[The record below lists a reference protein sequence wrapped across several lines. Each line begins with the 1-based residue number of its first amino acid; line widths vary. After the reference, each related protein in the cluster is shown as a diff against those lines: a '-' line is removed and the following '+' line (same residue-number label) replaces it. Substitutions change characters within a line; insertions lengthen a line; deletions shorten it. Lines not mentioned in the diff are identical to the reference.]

1 MQTIKVSKTLELPL
15 SPEQVWELL
24 SNTEHLNRTIELP
37 PVSFS
42 PAIQQNGE
50 TYRVAYAKKFG
61 ISLRWKEYPFEWVEN
76 RFHFVVRKFKSGPI
90 SEILAGIRMEP
101 KNGGRST
108 ELMVLGE
115 AVPKNVLLAPLVQVV
130 IQKSVQDV
138 VRYCET
144 FFEAV
149 QKKSGDPFPRNE
161 SAIRLRLNRLHELR
175 YRMAALPV
183 NKGLLD
189 SLLEHLSRGT
199 DEEVIRMR
207 PFALADRWGAD
218 RYEALKLFLYA
229 TTEGLVTLSWVLLCP
244 NCQVVKAEYETLT
257 KISKKFHCDVC
268 RVAFNA
274 DFDESMELRFTVH
287 PQVRDVIDNTYCIGG
302 PANTPQIVAQI
313 KVAGKG
319 ERDIIVPLQ
328 VGQYAY
334 RLMGEAALGLLQVKH
349 EEGHHAV
356 RIILPNKLSTVGEA
370 VVKAGEVS
378 IRLQS
383 ERAEDIF
390 FILESEKWR
399 RQAATATMV
408 TSFQEF
414 RNLFSSEVLA
424 PGEEIGIRNMAIIFS
439 DLKDSTLLYNRIGD
453 ASAYSLVRAHFVFLL
468 EAIAQNH
475 GAVVKTIGDAVM
487 AVFHK
492 GVDAVRTC
500 LEIQENLHTFNETQK
515 NDRKIKIKIG
525 AHQGPVIAVNANGN
539 LDYFGTTV
547 NVASRV
553 QSESKGDDCLFTESL
568 WMDKE
573 VQTHVRERYGQLPVE
588 TFHASLKGFSEDF
601 ALVRVSALTQK

>member
-1 MQTIKVSKTLELPL
+1 MQTIKISKTLELSLP
-15 SPEQVWELL
+15 PERVWELL
-24 SNTEHLNRTIELP
+24 SNTEHLNRNIDLP

-42 PAIQQNGE
+42 PAIHQNNE
-50 TYRVAYAKKFG
+50 TYRLARAKKFG
-61 ISLRWKEYPFEWVEN
+61 LPMEWKEYPFEWVEN
-76 RFHFVVRKFKSGPI
+76 RFHLVIRKFTSGPI
-90 SEILAGIRMEP
+90 AEFLGGFRIEL
-101 KNGGRST
+101 KNSGEKT
-108 ELMVLGE
+108 EVTAICE
-115 AVPKNVLLAPLVQVV
+115 AVPRNALVTPLVRVLV
-130 IQKSVQDV
+130 NKLVQDAL
-138 VRYCET
+138 RYCET
-144 FFEAV
+144 FMKSIQSGTPDPLP
-149 QKKSGDPFPRNE
+149 QKEIS
-161 SAIRLRLNRLHELR
+161 IRLRSDRLEGLHQKL
-175 YRMAALPV
+175 ANFPV
-183 NKGLLD
+183 KKD
-189 SLLEHLSRGT
+189 LLERLINHICHGT

-218 RYEALKLFLYA
+218 RYDALKLFLYA
-229 TTEGLVTLSWVLLCP
+229 TTEGLATLSWVLLCP
-244 NCQVVKAEYETLT
+244 NCQVVKAEYETLA
-257 KISKKFHCDVC
+257 KVSKEFHCDVC

-287 PQVRDVIDNTYCIGG
+287 PQVREVIDNTYCIGG

-319 ERDIIVPLQ
+319 ERDIVVPLQ
-328 VGQYAY
+328 AGQYAY
-334 RLMGEAALGLLQVKH
+334 RLMGEATLGMLQAKPQ
-349 EEGHHAV
+349 EGHNAV
-356 RIILPNKLSTVGEA
+356 RLVLQEKPLTVGEA

-378 IRLQS
+378 FRLQN
-383 ERAEDIF
+383 ERGEEVF
-390 FILESEKWR
+390 FILESDRWR

-468 EAIAQNH
+468 EAIARNH

-492 GVDAVRTC
+492 GIDAVRTC
-500 LEIQENLHTFNETQK
+500 LEIQENLHSFNETQK
-515 NDRKIKIKIG
+515 DDRKIKIKIG

-601 ALVRVSALTQK
+601 ALVRVCSLGR